1 MARSTSAR
9 PTASPYS
16 ESCPDDRFNQKMA
29 RSSPPQFPV
38 GGDFTSP
45 SFFLAFDTSEASVK
59 KKRRAVRPS
68 LPIICPAIHACRAAC
83 VQLRLLLRLQ
93 ILQQVVHEIIDLT
106 LRQGERIAS
115 HRLLTDRLIH

>member
-38 GGDFTSP
+38 GGDFTSL

-59 KKRRAVRPS
+59 KKRDGLYARLFRSSVLQSTLAARLAFNCDCYFAFRSFNRWFTRSLISPCVRENVS
-68 LPIICPAIHACRAAC
+68 RRTGFSPIA
-83 VQLRLLLRLQ
+83 
-93 ILQQVVHEIIDLT
+93 
-106 LRQGERIAS
+106 
-115 HRLLTDRLIH
+115 

>member
-45 SFFLAFDTSEASVK
+45 SFFLAFDTSEASAK
-59 KKRRAVRPS
+59 KKETGCAPVSSDHLSCNPRLPRGLRSTAIVTSPS
-68 LPIICPAIHACRAAC
+68 DPSTGGSRDH
-83 VQLRLLLRLQ
+83 
-93 ILQQVVHEIIDLT
+93 
-106 LRQGERIAS
+106 
-115 HRLLTDRLIH
+115 